1 MDFDLFKN
9 QVLSIVVLVLLLIGS
24 SVLIIN
30 YAVETIKQ
38 KANSLIIFCS
48 EEPIINSTEIQVFET
63 TIYCQLSET

>member
-1 MDFDLFKN
+1 MDFELFKN

-30 YAVETIKQ
+30 YAIETFKQ
-38 KANSLIIFCS
+38 RVNSLSIFCS
-48 EEPIINSTEIQVFET
+48 EAPIVDSTEIQVFET

>member
-30 YAVETIKQ
+30 YAIETFKQ
-38 KANSLIIFCS
+38 RVNSLSIFCS
-48 EEPIINSTEIQVFET
+48 EAPIVDSTEIQVFET

>member
-30 YAVETIKQ
+30 YAIETFKQ
-38 KANSLIIFCS
+38 RVNSLRIFCS
-48 EEPIINSTEIQVFET
+48 EAPIVGSTEIQVFET